1 MFAPCCDDSNYKMS
15 KTQNMVLRVTIVLA
29 MVVAVVAV
37 LYFTPLP
44 GISLNSD
51 LIRWLDLSALRKLN
65 ESILFNFF
73 YRR

>member
-1 MFAPCCDDSNYKMS
+1 MS

-44 GISLNSD
+44 GISLYSD
-51 LIRWLDLSALRKLN
+51 LIRWLDLSALAQTQR
-65 ESILFNFF
+65 EYTF
-73 YRR
+73 